1 VQHDFTHRD
10 FIQLFR
16 SLAESTRGIA
26 PRVPHRTGHDTLA
39 SSGSCHS
46 VKAAAF
52 HRNQRAPPVSCRPID
67 LDASDLPPLLC
78 GHYPASS
85 LIRSSPPQCFA
96 SVLSPRGFR
105 HLCFSLGIETT
116 GSCSSAKKPASAS
129 RPLYAGRHLSSHQ
142 APDRLIPEGPYA
154 SGFDDIRIFNDAC
167 SVGSLAFVS
176 RTHTCSRSFLELCLQ
191 R

>member
-1 VQHDFTHRD
+1 MSPFLCRCSARARRASNVM
-10 FIQLFR
+10 R
-16 SLAESTRGIA
+16 SWAVTWRRYLIDLEAIAVKKVHLLRGIMNS
-26 PRVPHRTGHDTLA
+26 TE
-39 SSGSCHS
+39 
-46 VKAAAF
+46 
-52 HRNQRAPPVSCRPID
+52 
-67 LDASDLPPLLC
+67 
-78 GHYPASS
+78 YPASS

-129 RPLYAGRHLSSHQ
+129 RPLYAGRRLSSHQ